1 MDAAR
6 DGLFHWTDVPLGPG
20 AEVRETHSAVVVLL
34 GDRAYKI
41 KKPVDLGFLDFTSLE
56 SRRLA
61 CHRELALNRRM
72 HPDVYVG
79 VADVT
84 GPDGAPCEHVLVMRR
99 MPDER
104 RLALLV
110 RGGVDVRSDLR
121 QLARD
126 VAAFHASARTDE
138 EISSCGS
145 GEALA
150 ARWRSNTQGLR
161 ELAPLL
167 VNQATLDQIEELALR
182 YIAGRAPL
190 LDARIRAGL
199 VRDGHGDLL
208 AEDIFCLADGPR
220 ALDCLDFDE
229 RLRWMDVL
237 DDVATLAMD
246 LERLGALQAAHSW
259 LSDYAEF
266 SGVRQPGSLSHHY
279 IAYRAV
285 MRAKVAA
292 IVEHGSDQAG
302 SAAAAEQ
309 TRTLALLGLSH
320 LRAGRVRLI
329 LLGGG
334 PASGKST
341 LAEGLGDA
349 IPAAVLS
356 SDRARKELSGIPP
369 TQHMPAGYGE
379 GIYTP
384 ELTSRTYQHL
394 ADQAQRLLALG
405 ETVVVDATF
414 STGEQRERLRS
425 AAYLT
430 SADVTELRC
439 FAPKAA
445 LEGRLRSRATQ
456 PAAFSDADSDI
467 AQHMAA
473 TTDPWPEAHAIDTQR
488 APADSLR
495 LALRSL
501 ENE

>member
-6 DGLFHWTDVPLGPG
+6 DGLFHWADVPLGPG
-20 AEVRETHSAVVVLL
+20 AAVRETHSAVVVLL

-41 KKPVDLGFLDFTSLE
+41 KKPVDLGFLNFTSLE

-138 EISSCGS
+138 AISSCGS

-167 VNQATLDQIEELALR
+167 VERGLAHQIEELALR

-190 LDARIRAGL
+190 LSSRMGAGL

-220 ALDCLDFDE
+220 ALDCLDFDD

-246 LERLGALQAAHSW
+246 LERLGALQAAQSW

-266 SGVRQPGSLSHHY
+266 SGVVQPLSLSHHY

-292 IVEHGSDQAG
+292 IVEHGSVQAD

-320 LRAGRVRLI
+320 LRAGRVSLI
-329 LLGGG
+329 LVGGV

-349 IPAAVLS
+349 IPTAVLS
-356 SDRARKELSGIPP
+356 SDRVRKELSDIPP
-369 TQHMPAGYGE
+369 TQHMPARFGE

-384 ELTSRTYQHL
+384 ELTGRTYQRLAHL
-394 ADQAQRLLALG
+394 AERLLALG
-405 ETVVVDATF
+405 ETVVVDASF
-414 STGEQRERLRS
+414 STVEQRELLRS
-425 AAYLT
+425 AGHLT
-430 SADVTELRC
+430 SADVIELRC
-439 FAPKAA
+439 FAPKEA
-445 LEGRLRSRATQ
+445 LQGRLRSRVAQ

-467 AQHMAA
+467 AHRMAA
-473 TTDPWPEAHAIDTQR
+473 ATDPWPEAQAIDTQGS
-488 APADSLR
+488 PADSLR
-495 LALRSL
+495 LAL
-501 ENE
+501 

>member
-1 MDAAR
+1 MDAVR
-6 DGLFHWTDVPLGPG
+6 DGLFHWANVPLGPG
-20 AEVRETHSAVVVLL
+20 AAVRETHSAVVVLL

-41 KKPVDLGFLDFTSLE
+41 KKPVDLGFLDFRSVE
-56 SRRLA
+56 SRREA

-72 HPDVYVG
+72 TPDVYIG

-84 GPDGAPCEHVLVMRR
+84 GADGAPCEHVLVMHR

-110 RGGVDVRSDLR
+110 RNGVEVRNDLR

-126 VAAFHASARTDE
+126 VAAFHASAPTDQA
-138 EISSCGS
+138 ITSCGS
-145 GEALA
+145 AEALTE
-150 ARWRSNTQGLR
+150 RWRSNTEGLR
-161 ELAPLL
+161 ELGPML
-167 VNQATLDQIEELALR
+167 VTKATLDEIEELALR
-182 YIAGRAPL
+182 YVGGREPL
-190 LDARIRAGL
+190 LSSRMRAGL

-220 ALDCLDFDE
+220 ALDCLDFDD

-246 LERLGALQAAHSW
+246 LERLGALQAAQSW

-266 SGVRQPGSLSHHY
+266 SGVAQPVSLSHHY

-292 IVEHGSDQAG
+292 IVERGSAQAD

-341 LAEGLGDA
+341 LAEAWAMRFPQQCCPVTVCAKSCQASRRLSTCPHGLA
-349 IPAAVLS
+349 RVSTPQSPPAGPTSTWQTRPSGCWLLARPLSSTRPSPPGSSANCCAPLGSGALPTPSNCAASLPKRPCRAVL
-356 SDRARKELSGIPP
+356 
-369 TQHMPAGYGE
+369 
-379 GIYTP
+379 
-384 ELTSRTYQHL
+384 
-394 ADQAQRLLALG
+394 
-405 ETVVVDATF
+405 
-414 STGEQRERLRS
+414 
-425 AAYLT
+425 
-430 SADVTELRC
+430 
-439 FAPKAA
+439 
-445 LEGRLRSRATQ
+445 
-456 PAAFSDADSDI
+456 
-467 AQHMAA
+467 
-473 TTDPWPEAHAIDTQR
+473 
-488 APADSLR
+488 
-495 LALRSL
+495 
-501 ENE
+501 